1 MKTLVVGIGSTIRR
15 DDGIGVRAARQFKER
30 CSSPHVD
37 VIELG
42 TAGLSL
48 LDFIDGYDRLIIL
61 DAIITGS
68 PPGTVHELKGEDV
81 TKTVHLGVGHE
92 ADLPTSLRLGKQLT
106 GRMPSDVLVFAVE
119 AGDIQTFSE
128 QLSPEVQDAI
138 PVVLARIERLTTAND
153 STPAKRAVAP
163 IERAGFPKGSEEGS

>member
-42 TAGLSL
+42 TAGFSL
-48 LDFIDGYDRLIIL
+48 LDFVDGYDRLILL

-68 PPGTVHELKGEDV
+68 PPGTVHELKEEDV
-81 TKTVHLGVGHE
+81 AKTVHLGVGHE
-92 ADLPTSLRLGKQLT
+92 ADLPTSLHLGKQLT
-106 GRMPSDVLVFAVE
+106 GRMPRQVVVIAVE
-119 AGDIQTFSE
+119 ADDIQTFSE
-128 QLSPEVQDAI
+128 QLSPKVQEAI
-138 PVVLARIERLTTAND
+138 PEVLARVDELASETNERMSARIKLNELNL
-153 STPAKRAVAP
+153 PA
-163 IERAGFPKGSEEGS
+163 ES